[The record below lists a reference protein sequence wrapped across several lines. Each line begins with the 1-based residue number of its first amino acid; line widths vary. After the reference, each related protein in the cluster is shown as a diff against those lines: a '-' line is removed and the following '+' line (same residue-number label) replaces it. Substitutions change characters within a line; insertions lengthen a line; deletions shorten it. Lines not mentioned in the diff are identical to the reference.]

1 MSANFTNVPGTRLEL
16 LEMMYHSAQRE
27 PLGNVRFLP
36 FILKED
42 VQKFLPRLNVGRFRS
57 QVQIFGDF
65 YLLRLQRIRVE
76 LDAEEEPVAGEF
88 ALFQT
93 SGTVWCFCSIESTAV
108 VGKTAI
114 PAIQRHPS
122 RASLI
127 YISTREFRRIFDR
140 LSAESNKVLILQHS
154 EYNRQESNVSYLR
167 ERKDYKAV
175 FSELAAKDA
184 VARRIAAE
192 IHAHGVAVA
201 AFSFNNN
208 GLLSLRHGSIQFFV
222 DRLVSEVA
230 GIGNIRNSL
239 FADRE
244 RSRASLH
251 PLELSFEKGILA
263 DKAANS
269 VLIDSLSSISKSAI
283 AVFHSNPYVHVLY
296 TDFRDGSSF
305 NIYSSSDSTLTIVPS
320 TRASVSA
327 LMKLYRGISERFAD
341 CDIAEASQ
349 NPPTMKEFFGE

>member
-122 RASLI
+122 RASL
-127 YISTREFRRIFDR
+127 
-140 LSAESNKVLILQHS
+140 
-154 EYNRQESNVSYLR
+154 
-167 ERKDYKAV
+167 
-175 FSELAAKDA
+175 
-184 VARRIAAE
+184 
-192 IHAHGVAVA
+192 
-201 AFSFNNN
+201 
-208 GLLSLRHGSIQFFV
+208 
-222 DRLVSEVA
+222 
-230 GIGNIRNSL
+230 
-239 FADRE
+239 
-244 RSRASLH
+244 
-251 PLELSFEKGILA
+251 
-263 DKAANS
+263 
-269 VLIDSLSSISKSAI
+269 
-283 AVFHSNPYVHVLY
+283 
-296 TDFRDGSSF
+296 
-305 NIYSSSDSTLTIVPS
+305 
-320 TRASVSA
+320 
-327 LMKLYRGISERFAD
+327 
-341 CDIAEASQ
+341 
-349 NPPTMKEFFGE
+349 